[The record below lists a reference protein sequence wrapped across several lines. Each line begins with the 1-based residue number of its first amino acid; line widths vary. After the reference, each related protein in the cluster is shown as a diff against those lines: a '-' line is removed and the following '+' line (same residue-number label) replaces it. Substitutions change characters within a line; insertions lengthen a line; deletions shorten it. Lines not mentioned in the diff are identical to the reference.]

1 MLILELLFGLAAI
14 AVALIVLVVAG
25 CAIASILLDEQPETL
40 LSDPAARRALL
51 RG

>member
-1 MLILELLFGLAAI
+1 MLLLEILLGLLAFAAALA
-14 AVALIVLVVAG
+14 VLVVGGVAL
-25 CAIASILLDEQPETL
+25 AVILLDERSDAF